1 MGAEAVNSTTIKRAE
16 GAGPVLVG
24 SSAGLAGIDFEMLF
38 KESMLTVVDA
48 VPWDADLDVIR
59 KALVKKHRGFK
70 APFIEKEP
78 AKEVR
83 KELRKLTEHAERLF
97 KQLYPSFEATEV
109 RTSFRP
115 MITGPEPL
123 HFDTYGG
130 EAPMVTA
137 YINVSAVPR
146 AYGIGPSFP
155 MLVRDE
161 PEVMRL
167 LVKKEGKGADLSY
180 AIRQLTADGLPPLGE
195 HTPRHRIELAPGAI
209 WFFNAKTV
217 SHEVVYGT
225 GALGLSWECP
235 GCGAP
240 MQADLLKGLT

>member
-1 MGAEAVNSTTIKRAE
+1 VSTTLRLAA
-16 GAGPVLVG
+16 GAGPLAVHR
-24 SSAGLAGIDFEMLF
+24 ADQLAGVDFEDAF
-38 KESMLTVVDA
+38 KCASLTVIDGVM
-48 VPWDADLDVIR
+48 WDTGLTMIQR
-59 KALVKKHRGFK
+59 ALVKKHRGFK

-83 KELRKLTEHAERLF
+83 RELRRLTEQAEQLF
-97 KQLYPSFEATEV
+97 KQLYPSFKPIET

-146 AYGIGPSFP
+146 VYGIGPSFP

-167 LVKKEGKGADLSY
+167 LMKRDGAGADLSY

-195 HTPRHRIELAPGAI
+195 HTPRHRVELAPGAI

-240 MQADLLKGLT
+240 MQGDLLKGLT

>member
-1 MGAEAVNSTTIKRAE
+1 MSTTFKLAE
-16 GAGPVLVG
+16 GAGSFSVHRADQLQG
-24 SSAGLAGIDFEMLF
+24 FDFESAF
-38 KESMLTVVDA
+38 KISALVVIDG
-48 VPWDADLDVIR
+48 VPWDANLDLIR
-59 KALVKKHRGFK
+59 TALVKTHRGFK

-78 AKEVR
+78 AKPVR
-83 KELRKLTEHAERLF
+83 KELRALAFHARKLFTE
-97 KQLYPSFEATEV
+97 LYPNFNAVEE

-137 YINVSAVPR
+137 YINVSNVPR
-146 AYGIGPSFP
+146 VYGIGPSFP

-161 PEVMRL
+161 PEVLRL

-217 SHEVVYGT
+217 SHEVIYGT
-225 GALGLSWECP
+225 GTFGLSWECP

-240 MQADLLKGLT
+240 MQADLLKGL

>member
-1 MGAEAVNSTTIKRAE
+1 MVGTEAVNSTTIKSAA
-16 GAGPVLVG
+16 GAGP
-24 SSAGLAGIDFEMLF
+24 AGIHRADQLRGPDYERAF

-48 VPWDADLDVIR
+48 VPWDADMVTISR
-59 KALVKKHRGFK
+59 ALVKTHRGFK

-78 AKEVR
+78 PKLVR

-97 KQLYPSFEATEV
+97 KQLYPNFEATEI

-146 AYGIGPSFP
+146 VYGIGPSFP

-167 LVKKEGKGADLSY
+167 LVKKEGVGADLSY
-180 AIRQLTADGLPPLGE
+180 AIRQRTAEGLPPLGKDA
-195 HTPRHRIELAPGAI
+195 PRHRIELAPGSI

-217 SHEVVYGT
+217 SHEVIHGT
-225 GALGLSWECP
+225 GALGISWEVP
-235 GCGAP
+235 ESGAP
-240 MQADLLKGLT
+240 MQADLLKGL

>member
-1 MGAEAVNSTTIKRAE
+1 MNSTTIRSAA
-16 GAGPVLVG
+16 GAGPVVIHR
-24 SSAGLAGIDFEMLF
+24 AGQLRGPDFEHAF

-48 VPWDADLDVIR
+48 VPWDADMVTIR

-83 KELRKLTEHAERLF
+83 KELQHLEYHARKLFTE
-97 KQLYPSFEATEV
+97 LYPNFKPTEI

-137 YINVSAVPR
+137 YINVSSVPR
-146 AYGIGPSFP
+146 VYGIGPSFP

-167 LVKKEGKGADLSY
+167 LVKKEGVGADLSY

-217 SHEVVYGT
+217 SHEVIHGT
-225 GALGLSWECP
+225 GALGISWEVP
-235 GCGAP
+235 ESGAK
-240 MQADLLKGLT
+240 MQADYLKGL